1 VPDRRGSRFLLEVLF
16 LAGLAAALAYARL
29 RTAEIAGVMLAGWA
43 LVAALEWVAWRG
55 RPHYRSGLPP
65 RYYVPRLNLPSLPPG
80 FPIAVRHEEQT
91 WIASPAMRTE
101 VLGDWPL
108 AAPGS
113 AAARATPPEADPW
126 LVASLPVA
134 PIEPGTAGRMP
145 EPGFVPTR
153 PASEVE
159 PEVAVVTWSTVR
171 AARAREGPTAF
182 HSLDPLAE
190 EPRRRRRGDEEEPLR
205 VAVPARP
212 PGVRR
217 LPSRWKAG

>member
-1 VPDRRGSRFLLEVLF
+1 MPDRRGSRFLLEVLF

-65 RYYVPRLNLPSLPPG
+65 RYYIPRLNLPPLPPG
-80 FPIAVRHEEQT
+80 FPIAVRHEEQKSV
-91 WIASPAMRTE
+91 ASPVVRTE

-113 AAARATPPEADPW
+113 AAARAAPPDFDPW
-126 LVASLPVA
+126 LTASLPVA
-134 PIEPGTAGRMP
+134 PIEPGTAGREP
-145 EPGFVPTR
+145 EAGAT
-153 PASEVE
+153 AE

-190 EPRRRRRGDEEEPLR
+190 EPQRRRRGADEEPLR
-205 VAVPARP
+205 VEVPARP

-217 LPSRWKAG
+217 LPSRWKAE